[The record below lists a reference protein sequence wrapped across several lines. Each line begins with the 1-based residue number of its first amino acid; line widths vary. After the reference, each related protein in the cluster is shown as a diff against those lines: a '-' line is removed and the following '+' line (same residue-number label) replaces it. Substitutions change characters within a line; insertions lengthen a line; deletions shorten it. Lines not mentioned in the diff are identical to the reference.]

1 MTSGMCP
8 ELMTVSVTCGFRCQ
22 CPYQG
27 RGQINEVTARA
38 HLSLLAQV
46 TSLAQFFL
54 LLGCH
59 PWGLQDSLVLLT
71 RWPGLTL
78 RWAFSNSD

>member
-46 TSLAQFFL
+46 TSLAVFPVARVSS
-54 LLGCH
+54 LGSSGFSGPAH
-59 PWGLQDSLVLLT
+59 TLARINTKVGLFQL
-71 RWPGLTL
+71 
-78 RWAFSNSD
+78 